1 MLELRL
7 GYDPA
12 SSTLG
17 RATQDRAGAAALLPD
32 GVGAAGEETQVSEWR
47 LGGGWGMWAGL
58 GGSSN
63 LPLSGSSPSLCAH
76 RALVSEQDLELL
88 GLRLLPG
95 FTANTRPACCTCQ
108 TYALGPDSGLNI
120 SACIPGLSP
129 VSSAVGEATGA
140 LAAVLSPLCDRS
152 PALSLCSCAMT
163 VVTW

>member
-1 MLELRL
+1 MTQPLQHLAELL
-7 GYDPA
+7 K
-12 SSTLG
+12 TG
-17 RATQDRAGAAALLPD
+17 REQLRFYLM
-32 GVGAAGEETQVSEWR
+32 VSGLRER
-47 LGGGWGMWAGL
+47 RPRSLNGDSAGGGGCGQGWVAAPTFL
-58 GGSSN
+58 S
-63 LPLSGSSPSLCAH
+63 LSGSSPSLCAH